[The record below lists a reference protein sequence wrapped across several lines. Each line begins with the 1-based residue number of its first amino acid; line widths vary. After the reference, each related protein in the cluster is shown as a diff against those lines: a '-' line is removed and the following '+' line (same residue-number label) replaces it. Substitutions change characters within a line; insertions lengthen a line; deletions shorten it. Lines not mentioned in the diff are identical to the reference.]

1 MRVPHFVAVVSA
13 AAVLALGA
21 GTLVLAHGGDPTLVH
36 SCVNKDGE
44 ITIVSAAAV
53 CKKDEIALDWN
64 ITGPV
69 GATGAGGA
77 AGRDGRDGL
86 PGATGPAGPAGR
98 DGASGATGTQGPK
111 GDTGPQ
117 GPAGKSGDANG
128 VVVGQLSATGAV
140 QGSFTGGDGSTAL
153 IDVRSFS
160 ADVSSPRDLATGQ
173 ASGKRQY
180 KPLMI
185 TKQMDAATPLFHKAL
200 GTNELLSSVV
210 LKIYRPGTTT
220 VDETITLTQASV
232 SEITNAGSGA
242 ADALPLETLSIT
254 FQSISYEFSFGG
266 VTRTFSDSPFT
277 Q

>member
-1 MRVPHFVAVVSA
+1 MRVPHFAAVVAA

-36 SCVNKDGE
+36 SCVNKDGQ

-53 CKKDEIALDWN
+53 CKKEEIALDWN
-64 ITGPV
+64 ITGPI
-69 GATGAGGA
+69 GATGAAGP
-77 AGRDGRDGL
+77 AGRD
-86 PGATGPAGPAGR
+86 GR

-173 ASGKRQY
+173 ATGKRQY

-242 ADALPLETLSIT
+242 GDALPLETLSIT